1 MKITVINRSSVTLL
15 SLLFFL
21 SALAE
26 TKVAVYITGDIPNEK
41 YKKVFASK
49 LVSAV
54 TKIPEYTAIE
64 LNDSFIDA
72 VVYEH
77 NRQASDGG
85 RNEALKEDSLYENG
99 KKYGA
104 KYIAAIELTELLGET
119 FVSSHLIDVETAKV
133 IRAFD
138 TQGNV
143 NNLSQLVSLADSV
156 ADGLIAAPFRKEEE
170 RKAKIR
176 REAQERQDAI
186 NRKKEEEAREERQR
200 ARQANLR
207 RQAIANLTPAGW
219 FIFEN
224 YLVQKEP
231 EKVHIYGRNKSWKQP
246 EVKLYSYY
254 SNDIADEMLLRKLAN
269 AGYLPDGF
277 YITDT
282 SIYTVDNYKSS
293 YCTWY
298 MSAVGFDR
306 AHNKCTSG
314 DKRVCATKW
323 GNGLDIITEYDVYAI
338 IVKKAPREFE
348 IQDEIKRLISQG
360 Y

>member
-1 MKITVINRSSVTLL
+1 MKMVGIKRSAVILISFLFLL
-15 SLLFFL
+15 S
-21 SALAE
+21 AAAE

-54 TKIPEYTAIE
+54 TRIPEYTAIE

-77 NRQASDGG
+77 NRQASDGM

-156 ADGLIAAPFRKEEE
+156 ADGLIEAPFRKEEE
-170 RKAKIR
+170 RKAEIR

-207 RQAIANLTPAGW
+207 RQAIANLTPQGC

-224 YLVQKEP
+224 YIVDKYSYKVNVLRGEKDRKEP
-231 EKVHIYGRNKSWKQP
+231 KVEVYFP
-246 EVKLYSYY
+246 EGF
-254 SNDIADEMLLRKLAN
+254 NMADEMLLRKLAN
-269 AGYLPDGF
+269 AGYLSDGF
-277 YITDT
+277 YVTDMR
-282 SIYTVDNYKSS
+282 IYTVDSYKSS

-298 MSAVGFDR
+298 MSAVGVDK
-306 AHNKCTSG
+306 AHDKCTSG

-323 GNGLDIITEYDVYAI
+323 EKGLDIITEYDVYAI
-338 IVKKAPREFE
+338 AVKFAPSEYE
-348 IQDEIKRLISQG
+348 IQNEIQHLISQG